1 MRSEE
6 KKVGP
11 RYSGGVAKP
20 SWLRTAPLLH
30 YLRDTAVG
38 TFRTKGSI
46 DISEADEQQMQIRG
60 YGDSSFQLNEVQVNQ
75 SLRVFR
81 SPSCLRLRSW
91 LFVINIISR
100 CDVSGLFPFFPPY

>member
-20 SWLRTAPLLH
+20 SWLAPL
-30 YLRDTAVG
+30 G
-38 TFRTKGSI
+38 TKGSI

-81 SPSCLRLRSW
+81 SPSCLRLRS
-91 LFVINIISR
+91 
-100 CDVSGLFPFFPPY
+100 SGCL

>member
-1 MRSEE
+1 MLLRR
-6 KKVGP
+6 V
-11 RYSGGVAKP
+11 VAEGWQ
-20 SWLRTAPLLH
+20 SLRGYGRRH
-30 YLRDTAVG
+30 STAVG

-60 YGDSSFQLNEVQVNQ
+60 YGDSSFQLVNQ

-81 SPSCLRLRSW
+81 KSFLFAVEKLW